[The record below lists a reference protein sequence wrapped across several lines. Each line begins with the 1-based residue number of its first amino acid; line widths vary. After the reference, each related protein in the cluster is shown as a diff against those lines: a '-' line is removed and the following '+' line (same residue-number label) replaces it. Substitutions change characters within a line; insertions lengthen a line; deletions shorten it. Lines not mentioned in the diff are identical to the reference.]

1 MEHEITVKKELSMV
15 MKILKI
21 FIFCWPLALLLSAIF
36 VNARML
42 VPSIAA
48 TVCSIFLLPQFEVEY
63 EYIPKG
69 SRIKIEKITGR
80 NRRKSYICVE
90 KENVKAVKKVEKKE
104 QIDRE
109 KNFYDCSSG
118 RLPLYQV
125 IEKTGVGER
134 CVLLTLSEKELCETG
149 LDRNAN

>member
-1 MEHEITVKKELSMV
+1 MRPAITFFNIQLS
-15 MKILKI
+15 
-21 FIFCWPLALLLSAIF
+21 
-36 VNARML
+36 N
-42 VPSIAA
+42 
-48 TVCSIFLLPQFEVEY
+48 
-63 EYIPKG
+63 
-69 SRIKIEKITGR
+69 SR
-80 NRRKSYICVE
+80 
-90 KENVKAVKKVEKKE
+90 E

-134 CVLLTLSEKELCETG
+134 CVLLTLTEKELCETG

>member
-80 NRRKSYICVE
+80 NRRKSKNRSWRKMCF
-90 KENVKAVKKVEKKE
+90 ADA
-104 QIDRE
+104 DR
-109 KNFYDCSSG
+109 K
-118 RLPLYQV
+118 R
-125 IEKTGVGER
+125 TM
-134 CVLLTLSEKELCETG
+134 
-149 LDRNAN
+149 